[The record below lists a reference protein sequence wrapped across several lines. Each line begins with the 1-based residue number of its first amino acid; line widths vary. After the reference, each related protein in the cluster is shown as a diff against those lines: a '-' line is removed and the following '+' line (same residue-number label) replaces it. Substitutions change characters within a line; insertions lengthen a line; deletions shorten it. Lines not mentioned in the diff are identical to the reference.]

1 MRRPLSRPAPVAAPP
16 AILAARGAEA
26 LRLGR
31 FKDAVEAFKQLLRQ
45 DPQPQWRQALAQA
58 YTGRARDFAGKGMFK
73 EAVIVLD
80 NTRTADGMVPA
91 LQLYL
96 VCLIRQGQYPRAAEE
111 ARRYLDR
118 TPALLASAGRLG
130 ELAAG
135 LLLTVPARVAAPP
148 AGDSWATLLQHGAE
162 ALRAWTESQPAAAV
176 EQRLQALP
184 LRSALRPLR
193 LILKA
198 LITGRE
204 NAGKSAGLLDRIPAD
219 GVFGPFAAAAKMT
232 LTADPEAMLADWSQ
246 SSAAQQSFIAEA
258 RGQPANS
265 SALLNQ
271 ILDAERRGPA
281 ALFALLI
288 RQPAALPRADLRA
301 ACLDLLVQLPAQRPQ
316 FERVF
321 GPLSEPE
328 TQRILALAAEAKQDW
343 LSAEAHWRSLAESL
357 APQADHEARLAQG
370 VIYRHLA
377 DPALPF
383 PRVLA
388 GDEDAQAY
396 YLEQSL
402 AADPGHL
409 PTSLRLIGRYREA
422 GRSKE
427 WHRTVDR
434 AVRAFPEDSSVLM
447 QAVDAA
453 VARKSYQKAAGYART
468 LLVLDPINRDV
479 RRRMIE
485 LQVAQARKQMRA
497 ARPDLAWKALGAA
510 AEWERADAP
519 EASLRLGQGLVGLH
533 LGQDAQAEA
542 WLREGVHLAGGG
554 GAGWFRA
561 AVEATLMGVEAG
573 AGELC
578 GRECDRARQTP
589 PDRDTILAIARV
601 LGQSEIGD
609 SKRALA
615 PLLARAEGWLRAGAR
630 LDWPAAEFQ
639 EIADMLQRFGL
650 FDTLRAYARQAGQRA
665 SQGQCASQEGVAR
678 FYAIV
683 AETRGDGRRVSLDQ
697 DEDLHDLAEQAVA
710 RQDFHA
716 VNRIQ
721 RFLDGPARASGPR
734 RGGPEEMLDVE
745 DLQQFFDM
753 ALEDLPAMLPDREI
767 RGMLND
773 LGHAATVNAI
783 AQVLRDSPLGMVL
796 PAPQIR
802 LLAEATVARVPAR
815 RVQPRR

>member
-1 MRRPLSRPAPVAAPP
+1 MKKPLSRPAPAAAPP
-16 AILAARGAEA
+16 AILATRGTEA

-31 FKDAVEAFKQLLRQ
+31 FKEAVEAFKQLLRQ
-45 DPQPQWRQALAQA
+45 DPQPHWRQALAQA

-73 EAVIVLD
+73 EAVIVLE
-80 NTRTADGMVPA
+80 NTRTADGMLPA
-91 LQLYL
+91 PQLYL
-96 VCLIRQGQYPRAAEE
+96 VCLIRQGQYHKAAEE

-118 TPALLASAGRLG
+118 NPALLTATGRLG

-135 LLLTVPARVAAPP
+135 LLLTVPARAAAPR
-148 AGDSWATLLQHGAE
+148 AGDSWAALAHKAAE
-162 ALRAWTESQPAAAV
+162 ALRAWTEDQPA
-176 EQRLQALP
+176 EEIDQRLEALP
-184 LRSALRPLR
+184 LRSAFRPLR

-204 NAGKSAGLLDRIPAD
+204 NAGKSAGLLDMVPAD

-246 SSAAQQSFIAEA
+246 LSAAQQSFIAEA
-258 RGQPANS
+258 RGQPGDS
-265 SALLNQ
+265 SALLSQ
-271 ILDAERRGPA
+271 ILDAERHGPA
-281 ALFALLI
+281 ALFSLLI

-301 ACLDLLVQLPAQRPQ
+301 ACLDLLVQLPAQRPH

-328 TQRILALAAEAKQDW
+328 TQRVLALAAEMKQDW
-343 LSAEAHWRSLAESL
+343 FGAEAHWRNLAESL

-377 DPALPF
+377 DPALAF

-388 GDEDAQAY
+388 GGEDPQAY

-409 PTSLRLIGRYREA
+409 PTALQLIARYREA
-422 GRSKE
+422 GRSKA
-427 WHRTVDR
+427 WYRAVDR
-434 AVRAFPEDSSVLM
+434 AVRAFPEDSTVLM
-447 QAVDAA
+447 HAVDAA
-453 VARKSYQKAAGYART
+453 VARKSYQKAAGYARA

-497 ARPDLAWKALGAA
+497 SRPDLAWRALSEA

-519 EASLRLGQGLVGLH
+519 EAPLRLGQGLVGLR

-542 WLREGVHLAGGG
+542 RLREGVHLAGGG
-554 GAGWFRA
+554 VVGWFRA
-561 AVEATLMGVEAG
+561 ALEATLMGIEAG

-589 PDRDTILAIARV
+589 PNREAILAIARV
-601 LGQSEIGD
+601 LGQREIGE

-615 PLLARAEGWLRAGAR
+615 PLLGRMEGWLRAGAR
-630 LDWPAAEFQ
+630 LDWPPAEFQ
-639 EIADMLQRFGL
+639 EIAETLQRFGL
-650 FDTLRAYARQAGQRA
+650 FDTLRAYARQAD
-665 SQGQCASQEGVAR
+665 QCASQDSVAR

-683 AETRGDGRRVSLDQ
+683 AETQGDGRRVSLEQ
-697 DEDLHDLAEQAVA
+697 EEDLHDLAEQAAA
-710 RQDFHA
+710 RQDFHV

-734 RGGPEEMLDVE
+734 RGGPEEMLDAE
-745 DLQQFFDM
+745 DLQEFFDM
-753 ALEDLPAMLPDREI
+753 ALDELPAMLPDKEI

-783 AQVLRDSPLGMVL
+783 DLMLRDSPLGMVL

-802 LLAEATVARVPAR
+802 LLAEATAARVPAR
-815 RVQPRR
+815 RVRPRR